1 MKRAT
6 PHSTGSISPPPIKR
20 KIDSTTTSK
29 AVATFFKPASQ
40 RPPENLI
47 WRIVENSLVVGRY
60 NPNEKTQDEPKL
72 PVKVAAFDLD
82 DTIIVANTG
91 SKWARS
97 PTSWKWWDQSIPGR
111 LKQLHEEGYAIVF
124 LSNQGNVSL
133 KDNPKSLQKDTP
145 SLVNLKN
152 QITSIF
158 RQLDIPLS
166 FYGATAQDRFR
177 KPRTGMWDEMLDD
190 LGLQAED
197 AVDVDGSFYV
207 GDAAG
212 RAKTDQRN
220 KDHAP
225 SDRHLAA
232 NIGIRFQTPEEFFLG
247 AAPEP
252 YDHGFDPLRHLERAE
267 ISQTSS
273 EVPKDSSTAMTFTKN
288 DPQELVIFCG
298 SPGAGKSTFFWDVLE
313 PLGYERVNQDI
324 LKTRDRCIKKTR
336 ELLAAGSSVAV
347 DNTNADIET
356 RAYWVKLAQEF
367 KVPIRLVRFTASS
380 RLAEH
385 NDAVRAM
392 NLTTMNPEARKML
405 PGIAFRSFLQR
416 LQEPTLKE
424 GFKDI
429 YRVDFQFK
437 GTDEQK
443 KLWSRYWVSRFST

>member
-1 MKRAT
+1 M
-6 PHSTGSISPPPIKR
+6 SG
-20 KIDSTTTSK
+20 K

-40 RPPENLI
+40 KPPENLI
-47 WRIVENSLVVGRY
+47 WRVVENSLVVGRY
-60 NPNEKTQDEPKL
+60 NPNAKAQPEPKL

-111 LKQLHEEGYAIVF
+111 LKQLHEQGYLIVF
-124 LSNQGNVSL
+124 LSNQGNISL

-190 LGLQAED
+190 FDLQAED
-197 AVDVDGSFYV
+197 AVDIDGSFYI

-220 KDHAP
+220 KDHATSDRYDKPP
-225 SDRHLAA
+225 SAVPGQSRVMTDYGESRHLAA
-232 NIGIRFQTPEEFFLG
+232 NIGIRFQTPEEFFLA
-247 AAPEP
+247 AAPEH
-252 YDHGFDPLRHLERAE
+252 YDHGFDPLRHLEGVEA
-267 ISQTSS
+267 SPKSTDTPKSS
-273 EVPKDSSTAMTFTKN
+273 SASLPFTKN

-324 LKTRDRCIKKTR
+324 LKTVRPLFIS
-336 ELLAAGSSVAV
+336 LIA
-347 DNTNADIET
+347 NN
-356 RAYWVKLAQEF
+356 
-367 KVPIRLVRFTASS
+367 VPQSCV
-380 RLAEH
+380 
-385 NDAVRAM
+385 
-392 NLTTMNPEARKML
+392 
-405 PGIAFRSFLQR
+405 
-416 LQEPTLKE
+416 
-424 GFKDI
+424 
-429 YRVDFQFK
+429 
-437 GTDEQK
+437 
-443 KLWSRYWVSRFST
+443 